1 VTYAAPMIAGAHTI
15 LYADDVDAARAFFRD
30 VLELDCVDA
39 GRGWLI
45 FALPPGELACHPTN
59 DPVGGVTELFLM
71 CPDVAATRAELERR
85 GVEFVAPI
93 TDAGFGR
100 LTRLRVPGFG
110 ELGLYEPRH
119 PSPLAEFG

>member
-1 VTYAAPMIAGAHTI
+1 MIAGAHTI
-15 LYADDVDAARAFFRD
+15 LYAHDADAAGAFFRD
-30 VLELDCVDA
+30 VLELDSVDA

-45 FALPPGELACHPTN
+45 SALPRGELAGHPTG
-59 DPVGGVTELFLM
+59 DPAGGVTELYLM
-71 CPDVAATRAELERR
+71 CPDVEATRAELEGR

-93 TDAGFGR
+93 TDQSFGR
-100 LTRLRVPGFG
+100 LTRMRVPGFG